1 MITRRR
7 AAAAFF
13 IFGSLLAA
21 IGAACDKVPLLA
33 PSGSV
38 ITIFAT
44 ATTVPVNGSVEIV
57 ATVIENGTAQTPS
70 TPTTPGQPGT
80 PTTPTT
86 PTSTP
91 GAGTPVHN
99 GTVVSFTTT
108 LGRIEPR
115 EARTQNGEVRVRFHA
130 DGQSGI
136 ATITAFSGGASGRLE
151 NVRVGTAG
159 AERVV
164 LTATPQ
170 ALSPTGGNTEIRA
183 RVEDVS
189 GAPIGGV
196 PVNFST
202 SFGTLSSG
210 TATTDSGGVASTTLT
225 TTRDAEVTANVAG
238 KTASVKITLNPRTG
252 ITITPPTGN
261 VSAGLP
267 AVFTVAV
274 AAGTTGANIRDVTI
288 DFGDGRTQSL
298 GALSAQTT
306 VPHVYSEPGTYTV
319 KATAT
324 DSSGFS
330 EFVTTAVNI
339 LPAQPPGVTIT
350 VSDTT
355 PVVNQIITVTANVTG
370 ATSTILQYQ
379 WDFGDG
385 RAFSTTGNQTTISYP
400 APGTKIIRVRVVQ
413 AVGPAG
419 EGQTA
424 VEVGLGAA
432 VRR

>member
-7 AAAAFF
+7 AGAALL

-57 ATVIENGTAQTPS
+57 ATVIENGTTSTPS
-70 TPTTPGQPGT
+70 TPAQPGQPAQ
-80 PTTPTT
+80 PTT

-115 EARTQNGEVRVRFHA
+115 EARTQNGEVRVRFFA
-130 DGQSGI
+130 DGQSGL
-136 ATITAFSGGASGRLE
+136 ATITAFSGGASGKLE
-151 NVRVGTAG
+151 NVRVGTAA

-170 ALSPTGGNTEIRA
+170 ALSPTGGSTEIRA

-189 GAPIGGV
+189 GAPISGV
-196 PVNFST
+196 PVNFSA
-202 SFGTLSSG
+202 SFGSLSSG
-210 TATTDSGGVASTTLT
+210 TATTDGSGVAVTTLT
-225 TTRDAEVTANVAG
+225 TSRDAEVTANVAG
-238 KTASVKITLNPRTG
+238 KTASVKVTLNPRTG
-252 ITITPPTGN
+252 ISITPPTGN
-261 VSAGLP
+261 VAAGLP

-274 AAGTTGANIRDVTI
+274 AATSTGANIREVI
-288 DFGDGRTQSL
+288 VDFGDGRTQSL
-298 GALSAQTT
+298 GALSGSVT
-306 VPHVYSEPGTYTV
+306 VPHVYNEPATYV
-319 KATAT
+319 VRATAFDT
-324 DSSGFS
+324 SGFS
-330 EFVTTAVNI
+330 EFVTTSVNI

-350 VSDTT
+350 ASDPT
-355 PVVNQIITVTANVTG
+355 PNVNQIITLTANVTG
-370 ATSTILQYQ
+370 ATSTILQFQ

-385 RAFSTTGNQTTISYP
+385 RTRTTTGNQTTISYP
-400 APGTKIIRVRVVQ
+400 LPTGTRVITVRVIQ
-413 AVGPAG
+413 AVGPFG
-419 EGQTA
+419 EGATT
-424 VEVGLGAA
+424 VEVGTATI
-432 VRR
+432 RR